1 MPRINHSAKAL
12 LFSTLVTLAFAGCS
26 STNRAETGG
35 AMHQFSPVP
44 RATVAT
50 EDLEPVENRS
60 VTELLHKA
68 EESYRLANEAQER
81 GDKQAA
87 LQHYTAMM
95 EMLLDADLDPGIYY
109 DLRKEFGSIIDKSH
123 KHARVSDRQRRM
135 ASGKTFTSAGGI
147 QVPQPLPQRVLDEID
162 RIENVYP
169 KNFQYGL
176 NQSARYMDYLRSEL
190 KKAGLPEEL
199 VWVAMIESHFT
210 PKIVS
215 RAGAGGMWQFMRP
228 TGQRY
233 GLRIDSYV
241 DERYDWQRSTAAAIE
256 YLKFLYTEFE
266 GDWALAVS
274 AYNMGEGGLARA
286 MDANGGETDLWT
298 LLDTPPASDR
308 IQEETKRYYA
318 KFLASII
325 VGSDPAA
332 YGFSVPQSSMEA
344 TVRMPITGMYALGD
358 LNAAMGLAP
367 GTLARLNPELVR
379 EATPPSGSHALAVPA
394 EAQAKLAEALKVVAQ
409 KRETVASHK
418 VRKGE
423 TIAQLAKK
431 YGVSQDEL
439 MRLNKIRSAKSLKVG
454 QTLKLPNGAQG
465 SMQNFAEPE
474 PEVMAKAASSEVAT
488 PKESSAGPGKTY
500 KVRAGDTLYDIAKAN
515 GVSMDELRTWNGL
528 DKKNTIFAGQSL
540 KVSAGGA
547 ATKQES
553 PAAEESETAE
563 TAAPAA
569 TIHVVRAGEYPAKIA
584 QAYGMDTKDFLVLNK
599 MKADATIAVGDKVK
613 VASAKGAA
621 PAEEA
626 PVKTAAKSKAADAE
640 VYHKVAPGDT
650 AFQIAQQYG
659 VSLDKFLEWNGL
671 NPKSVL
677 KPGDTHVVHVDGARV
692 KHAAGEAE
700 TPATESASN
709 GAREMHVVAKGQNP
723 SSIARRYG
731 VKVSDLYRWNNWPAQ
746 HVLRVGDTVV
756 YYK

>member
-12 LFSTLVTLAFAGCS
+12 CFSTLLTLAFAGCS
-26 STNRAETGG
+26 STNRAATGD

-68 EESYRLANEAQER
+68 EESYRQANEAQER
-81 GDKQAA
+81 GDKKAA

-123 KHARVSDRQRRM
+123 KHARVTDRQRRM
-135 ASGKTFTSAGGI
+135 ASGKTFTGAGGI

-176 NQSARYMDYLRSEL
+176 NQSARYMDYLKAEL

-241 DERYDWQRSTAAAIE
+241 DERYDWQRSTTAAIE
-256 YLKFLYTEFE
+256 YLKFLYTTFD

-274 AYNMGEGGLARA
+274 AYNMGEGGLGRA
-286 MDANGGETDLWT
+286 IEAGGGERDLWT

-325 VGSDPAA
+325 VGSDPEA
-332 YGFSVPQSSMEA
+332 YGFTVPKSSMEA
-344 TVRMPITGMYALGD
+344 TVRVPVNGMYALGD

-394 EAQAKLAEALKVVAQ
+394 EAQAKLADALKVVAQ

-431 YGVSQDEL
+431 YGVGQDEL

-465 SMQNFAEPE
+465 STQNFAETE
-474 PEVMAKAASSEVAT
+474 PAVMANAASSERQAA
-488 PKESSAGPGKTY
+488 KESTSGPSKTY
-500 KVRAGDTLYDIAKAN
+500 KVRTGDTLYDIAKAHD
-515 GVSMDELRTWNGL
+515 VSIDELRAWNGL
-528 DKKNTIFAGQSL
+528 DKKNTILGGQRL
-540 KVSAGGA
+540 KVSAGSTA
-547 ATKQES
+547 ASQDS
-553 PAAEESETAE
+553 PAAKDSE

-584 QAYGMDTKDFLVLNK
+584 QAYGMSTKDFLALNK
-599 MKADATIAVGDKVK
+599 MKSDATIAVGDKVK
-613 VASAKGAA
+613 VASAKGSA
-621 PAEEA
+621 PVEDA

-677 KPGDTHVVHVDGARV
+677 KPGDTHVVHVNGARV

-700 TPATESASN
+700 SPAPESASD

-756 YYK
+756 YFK

>member
-1 MPRINHSAKAL
+1 MPRTNHAPKAL
-12 LFSTLVTLAFAGCS
+12 LITLLATLAFAGCS
-26 STNRAETGG
+26 STNRTQTGG
-35 AMHQFSPVP
+35 DVHQFSPVP
-44 RATVAT
+44 RATVASQ
-50 EDLEPVENRS
+50 ELEPVEGRS
-60 VTELLHKA
+60 VSELLHQA
-68 EESYRLANEAQER
+68 EAAYRLANEAQER

-87 LQHYTAMM
+87 LQHYTEMM

-109 DLRKEFGSIIDKSH
+109 DLRKEFGNIIDKSN

-135 ASGKTFTSAGGI
+135 ASGKIFTGADGI
-147 QVPQPLPQRVLDEID
+147 DVPQPLPQRVLDEID

-176 NQSARYMDYLRSEL
+176 NQSARYMDFLRGEL

-256 YLKFLYTEFE
+256 YLKFLYAEFD

-286 MDANGGETDLWT
+286 MASNGGERDLWT

-325 VGSDPAA
+325 VGSDPEA
-332 YGFSVPQSSMEA
+332 YGFTIPQSSVEA
-344 TVRMPITGMYALGD
+344 TVRMPITGMYSLGD
-358 LNAAMGLAP
+358 LNAAMGLTP
-367 GTLARLNPELVR
+367 GTLARLNPELIR
-379 EATPPSGSHALAVPA
+379 EATPPSGSHALAVPV
-394 EAQAKLAEALKVVAQ
+394 EAQAKLADALKVVAQ

-418 VRKGE
+418 VRKGD

-439 MRLNKIRSAKSLKVG
+439 MRTNKIRSAKSLRVG
-454 QTLKLPNGAQG
+454 QVLKLPNGAQG
-465 SMQNFAEPE
+465 AMQNFAEPAE
-474 PEVMAKAASSEVAT
+474 TVVAKETSTERVST
-488 PKESSAGPGKTY
+488 PSSASAPEKTY
-500 KVRAGDTLYDIAKAN
+500 KVRTGDTLYDIAKAN
-515 GVSMDELRTWNGL
+515 NVSMDDLRAWNGL
-528 DKKNTIFAGQSL
+528 DKKNTIFAGQQL
-540 KVSAGGA
+540 AVSRGGTSA
-547 ATKQES
+547 KEAQKTEAPK
-553 PAAEESETAE
+553 A
-563 TAAPAA
+563 AAPDAE
-569 TIHVVRAGEYPAKIA
+569 IHVVRAGEFPAKIA
-584 QAYGMDTKDFLVLNK
+584 KQYGMDTKAFLALNGLK
-599 MKADATIAVGDKVK
+599 PDTMIAVGDKLKVTK
-613 VASAKGAA
+613 GSSGSTADAPIQVASN
-621 PAEEA
+621 
-626 PVKTAAKSKAADAE
+626 SKAADDE

-650 AFQIAQQYG
+650 AYQIAQQYG

-671 NPKSVL
+671 NPQSVL
-677 KPGDTHVVHVDGARV
+677 RPGDTHVVHVDGARV

-700 TPATESASN
+700 APSTRSASEGN
-709 GAREMHVVAKGQNP
+709 RETHVVAKGQNP

-731 VKVSDLYRWNNWPAQ
+731 VKVSDLYRWNSWSSQ
-746 HVLRVGDTVV
+746 HVLRVGDAVV
-756 YYK
+756 YFK